1 MRREKQ
7 RNDRSHA
14 ICFAIL
20 GSEDDCRLYL
30 YAERFKSSVEPA
42 GTMKQKETIYGLM
55 AEFKTPEQLL
65 EAARRTHDAGYTRID
80 AFAPF
85 PIEGLAEAIGFRRTR
100 LPLVVLLGGIVGGA
114 GGFFLQYYAAAI
126 SYPINVG
133 GRPLNSWPAFI
144 PITFEMTIL
153 FAAAAAVFGMLAMNG
168 FPTPYHPVF
177 NVPRFALAS
186 RDRFFLC
193 IKARD
198 PIFELQGSKKFM
210 ESLSPR
216 EVSEIEP

>member
-1 MRREKQ
+1 
-7 RNDRSHA
+7 
-14 ICFAIL
+14 
-20 GSEDDCRLYL
+20 
-30 YAERFKSSVEPA
+30 
-42 GTMKQKETIYGLM
+42 MKKHISIYGLM
-55 AEFKTPEQLL
+55 AEFSTPEQLL
-65 EAARRTHDAGYTRID
+65 DAAHHTHGAGYRSVD
-80 AFAPF
+80 AFSPF
-85 PIEGLAEAIGFRRTR
+85 PIEGLADAVGFRHTR
-100 LPLVVLLGGIVGGA
+100 LPLVVLCAGIVGGCS
-114 GGFFLQYYAAAI
+114 GFFLQYYGAAI

-144 PITFEMTIL
+144 PITFELTIL

-168 FPTPYHPVF
+168 LPTPYHPVF

-198 PIFELQGSKKFM
+198 PIFDREQTRKFL
-210 ESLSPR
+210 EALGPR

>member
-1 MRREKQ
+1 MKKQ
-7 RNDRSHA
+7 TIH
-14 ICFAIL
+14 
-20 GSEDDCRLYL
+20 G
-30 YAERFKSSVEPA
+30 
-42 GTMKQKETIYGLM
+42 IYGLM
-55 AEFKTPEQLL
+55 AEFKTADELL
-65 EAARRTHDAGYTRID
+65 KAAHRTKDAGYTRID

-85 PIEGLAEAIGFRRTR
+85 PIEGLHEALGFHRTK
-100 LPLVVLLGGIVGGA
+100 LPAIVLCGGILGGCS
-114 GGFFLQYYAAAI
+114 GFFLQYYAAVI

-153 FAAAAAVFGMLAMNG
+153 FAAAAAVFGMLALNG
-168 FPTPYHPVF
+168 LPTPYHPVF

-198 PIFELQGSKKFM
+198 PLFDPENTRRFM
-210 ESLSPR
+210 DSLEAR
-216 EVSEIEP
+216 EVCEIEP

>member
-1 MRREKQ
+1 
-7 RNDRSHA
+7 
-14 ICFAIL
+14 
-20 GSEDDCRLYL
+20 
-30 YAERFKSSVEPA
+30 
-42 GTMKQKETIYGLM
+42 MKQPETIYGLM
-55 AEFKTPEQLL
+55 AEFATPEQLL
-65 EAARRTHDAGYTRID
+65 EAALQTRDAGYRRID

-85 PIEGLAEAIGFRRTR
+85 PIEGLAHAVGFQRTR
-100 LPLVVLLGGIVGGA
+100 LPMVVLLGGILGGSA
-114 GGFFLQYYAAAI
+114 GFSLQYYAAAM

-144 PITFEMTIL
+144 PVTFEMTIL

-168 FPTPYHPVF
+168 LPTPYHPVF

-198 PIFELQGSKKFM
+198 PMFDLELTKKFM
-210 ESLSPR
+210 QTLNPR
-216 EVSEIEP
+216 EVVEIEP